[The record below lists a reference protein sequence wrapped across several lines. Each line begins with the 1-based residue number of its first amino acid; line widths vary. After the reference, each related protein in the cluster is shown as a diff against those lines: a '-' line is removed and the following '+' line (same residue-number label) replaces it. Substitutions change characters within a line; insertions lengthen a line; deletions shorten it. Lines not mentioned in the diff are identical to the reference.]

1 MLLPIITYPDK
12 LLKSIS
18 KEVTLFD
25 EQLHATLDNMFDTM
39 MESNGIGL
47 AAIQVALPLRLL
59 ILCIPDDAGEQTK
72 EGLLE
77 ILNPTISNTQ
87 GTTTYQEGCLSVPG
101 FYEDIERF
109 ETLTLTYQN
118 RHGEQC
124 TLEADGLLAIAI
136 QHEMDHLNGKLFI
149 EKLTYNRR
157 KKFEK
162 EFKRALKE
170 KKVILQSVIFS
181 SK

>member
-1 MLLPIITYPDK
+1 MLTIITYPNK
-12 LLKSIS
+12 LLKSVS
-18 KEVTLFD
+18 KEIKTFDTKLHTLLD
-25 EQLHATLDNMFDTM
+25 EMFDVM
-39 MESNGIGL
+39 MASNGIGL

-59 ILCIPDDAGEQTK
+59 ILCIPNEEGEQTK
-72 EGLLE
+72 ENLLE

-101 FYEDIERF
+101 FYEDVERF

-118 RHGEQC
+118 RHGELC
-124 TLEADGLLAIAI
+124 TLQAQGLLSIAI
-136 QHEMDHLNGKLFI
+136 QHEMDHLEGKLFI

-162 EFKRALKE
+162 EFKKALKE
-170 KKVILQSVIFS
+170 KK
-181 SK
+181 

>member
-18 KEVTLFD
+18 KEVTVFND
-25 EQLHATLDNMFDTM
+25 QLHCVLDDMFETM

-59 ILCIPDDAGEQTK
+59 ILCIPDDAGEQTRNNI
-72 EGLLE
+72 LE
-77 ILNPTISNTQ
+77 ILNPTISNTK

-109 ETLTLTYQN
+109 ETLTLMYQD
-118 RHGEQC
+118 RHGQQC

-136 QHEMDHLNGKLFI
+136 QHEMDHLDGKLFI

-170 KKVILQSVIFS
+170 KK
-181 SK
+181 